1 MIHNLTKAIGCCFI
15 FVICCIFGYVIY
27 PFYNLLSVYI
37 LFVLGFCL
45 CSLLSINKFT
55 LQKYALWFLIFFIV
69 SHIMVYGTVLAFS
82 IGMII
87 RDDILYTR
95 PSHDL
100 VYPFILVSVTCLVLC
115 ITSAYH
121 YIKESNEK
129 LKRRTEIDVSDL
141 RDGYPRIRIVENP
154 YTGTKKN
161 CGEEYEILITC

>member
-1 MIHNLTKAIGCCFI
+1 MIRNLIKAIGCCFI
-15 FVICCIFGYVIY
+15 FVICCVFGYLIY
-27 PFYNLLSVYI
+27 PFYNLLSIYI

-45 CSLLSINKFT
+45 CSLLSIDKFR

-69 SHIMVYGTVLAFS
+69 SHMIVYGTVLAFS

-100 VYPFILVSVTCLVLC
+100 IYPFILIFVTCLVMG

-121 YIKESNEK
+121 YVKEDDVK
-129 LKRRTEIDVSDL
+129 LIRRKDIDVSER
-141 RDGYPRIRIVENP
+141 RDSNSITCIVKKQ
-154 YTGTKKN
+154 YTEAKKN
-161 CGEEYEILITC
+161 NGEEYEILITC